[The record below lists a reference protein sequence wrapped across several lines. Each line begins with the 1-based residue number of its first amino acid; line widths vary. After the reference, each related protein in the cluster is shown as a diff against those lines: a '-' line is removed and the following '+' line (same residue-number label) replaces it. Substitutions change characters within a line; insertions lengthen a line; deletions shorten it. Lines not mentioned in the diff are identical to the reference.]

1 MYRMF
6 VARNLG
12 NKEMFKVKLKRFTK
26 DVIAIYLD
34 SRFVLRMFLM
44 YVHMTSGRL
53 KINDPSTD
61 RDQVL
66 QVLHITK

>member
-44 YVHMTSGRL
+44 YVHMTSDRL
-53 KINDPSTD
+53 KINNPSTD